1 MHLWF
6 KEFQPDV
13 IVHLSV
19 LQSIRDNQE
28 CWYGVACCVHCMFID
43 SCRANCLFPCN
54 STHIGS
60 VDDGEQYV
68 CLIFLHSCA
77 HSSIRNMLFQIS
89 ASGEAAMLA
98 SNVPA
103 RCCGTT
109 KSGQR
114 CSITSSSSMR
124 GSLGRLVADP
134 LRRGSAFCML
144 HTVLFRVEPAHI
156 RDSVIVYMDLETN
169 SLDVLTG
176 KVVEIGA
183 LIEGSC
189 FTFSTVV
196 NPGQDESIDQPSV
209 HGIAAS
215 ELLLG
220 PCFSEAFL
228 RFDAFLRHAALSV
241 LDAEDDSEDEQQM
254 AIDMKPDQDIVLVA
268 QFLFNLDEINPI
280 RI

>member
-1 MHLWF
+1 
-6 KEFQPDV
+6 
-13 IVHLSV
+13 
-19 LQSIRDNQE
+19 
-28 CWYGVACCVHCMFID
+28 
-43 SCRANCLFPCN
+43 
-54 STHIGS
+54 
-60 VDDGEQYV
+60 
-68 CLIFLHSCA
+68 
-77 HSSIRNMLFQIS
+77 
-89 ASGEAAMLA
+89 MLA
-98 SNVPA
+98 STVPA

-124 GSLGRLVADP
+124 DSLGRLVADP

-156 RDSVIVYMDLETN
+156 RDSIVVYMDLETN

-189 FTFSTVV
+189 FSFSTVV

-215 ELLLG
+215 ELLSA

-228 RFDAFLRHAALSV
+228 RFLIPRT
-241 LDAEDDSEDEQQM
+241 
-254 AIDMKPDQDIVLVA
+254 
-268 QFLFNLDEINPI
+268 I
-280 RI
+280 RKMSSKWPLK